1 MFSLAAVHAEN
12 LFQTLGLNR
21 FLFLSVAGQT
31 LVENMLKCSMSYGV
45 EVGDHLKDTLK
56 LFFLTVLVALA
67 IQKQFLNQKLDV
79 KRTYAR
85 VSEGILVP

>member
-1 MFSLAAVHAEN
+1 
-12 LFQTLGLNR
+12 
-21 FLFLSVAGQT
+21 
-31 LVENMLKCSMSYGV
+31 MSYGV